1 MRIPRPQLNY
11 ANVIATVAL
20 FVALGGAAVA
30 AGLPKNSVGSKQLK
44 SNAVTKRTLH
54 GKAVTAGKLA
64 PQAVT
69 AGKLASNSV
78 QTESLR
84 DDVITPPKLTDGA
97 IITSKIRSG
106 AVTSNKLDN
115 GAVITGKLDDGAVT
129 NGKLADK
136 AVTLVKIAPGVI
148 GTLRGGLDSGET
160 LRGVFD
166 VGGSTKLA
174 RQSVSFQFPL
184 QAPPAAAGNI
194 LAADG
199 NSAAC
204 PGLVN
209 QTPEASPG
217 QLCLYVKT
225 QSGNAPNLS
234 FDDEAVT
241 RVGFG
246 LKAKFGAAEE
256 SNRVLGY
263 WAVTAP

>member
-1 MRIPRPQLNY
+1 MRIPRPKLNY
-11 ANVIATVAL
+11 ANVIATLAL

-54 GKAVTAGKLA
+54 RKAVTAGKLA

-69 AGKLASNSV
+69 AGKLAAGSV

-84 DDVITPPKLTDGA
+84 DGIVTPPKLTD
-97 IITSKIRSG
+97 
-106 AVTSNKLDN
+106 N
-115 GAVITGKLDDGAVT
+115 GAVITAKLDDDAVT

-136 AVTLVKIAPGVI
+136 AVTLVKLAPGVI
-148 GTLRGGLDSGET
+148 GAVRGPLDSGET
-160 LRGVFD
+160 LRGIFD

-174 RQSVSFQFPL
+174 RQSFNFQFPL
-184 QAPPAAAGNI
+184 QTPPAPGSI

-199 NSAAC
+199 SSAAC

-225 QSGNAPNLS
+225 QSGNTPSLS
-234 FDDEAVT
+234 FDDETVT
-241 RVGFG
+241 RLGFG

-256 SNRVLGY
+256 ANRVFGY

>member
-11 ANVIATVAL
+11 ANVIATIAL

-30 AGLPKNSVGSKQLK
+30 AGLPKKSVGSQQLK

-54 GKAVTAGKLA
+54 RKAVTAGKLA

-69 AGKLASNSV
+69 AGKLASGSV

-84 DDVITPPKLTDGA
+84 DGVVTPAKLAEGA
-97 IITSKIRSG
+97 VITSKLRSG

-115 GAVITGKLDDGAVT
+115 GAVITAKLDDGAVT

-136 AVTLVKIAPGVI
+136 SVTLVKLAPGVI
-148 GTLRGGLDSGET
+148 GTVRGKLESGET
-160 LRGVFD
+160 VRGIFD
-166 VGGSTKLA
+166 VGGNTKLA

-184 QAPPAAAGNI
+184 QAPPSPGNI

-199 NSAAC
+199 SSAAC
-204 PGLVN
+204 PGLAN

-225 QSGNAPNLS
+225 QSGDTPSLS

-241 RVGFG
+241 RLGFG
-246 LKAKFGAAEE
+246 LEASFGAAEPA
-256 SNRVLGY
+256 NRIFGF